1 MRQLRP
7 AGPEGGG
14 KGGEPIAKPRETGT
28 LSKNDLLF
36 QIFEKNQAVQLL
48 IDAAT
53 GDLVEA
59 NPAAAGFYG
68 YSREELTHLGI
79 YDLNTLPKADVMN
92 ELRLAYSAKK
102 DLFQFRH
109 RLASGEVRDVEVH
122 SAPIQWEG
130 RALVY
135 SIVYDVTAR
144 VRAETE
150 MRRAI
155 SILQSTLESTA
166 DGILVI
172 DRQGKIISY
181 NQRFAQLWRIPKVI
195 LDSREDARALA
206 HVVDQLKDPD
216 AFMNKVK
223 ELYAKPDAHSFDILD
238 FKDGRVFE
246 RYSIPQELDGLPA
259 GRVWSFRDVTDR
271 RWADEILRQSEASFR
286 LLFANNPHP
295 MWVYEASSL
304 RFLEVNDAAVARYG
318 YAREEFLEMRVPDL
332 ERTPAPAPPRKRRGQ
347 ESFTHC
353 LKDGTLIDV
362 EVIAHDL
369 TFAGREAVLVVCHDV
384 TERRQAEQALR
395 QSHQFTSQIISN
407 AGEGLIVYDLDL
419 RYVVWNTFMENFTG
433 LRAEEVLGHPAL
445 ELFPHLTRE
454 GIDRLLREALQGKT
468 QSSPDLFV
476 QIERTG
482 RSGWVTATYGPHRS
496 VDGTIVGVIGVI
508 REVTERKRAEL
519 LQQALY
525 RIAETT
531 SLAEDMEG
539 FYQKIHGIVGELMY
553 AKNFYISL
561 YDEAADMLTFPYFV
575 DEVDPPPSPMK
586 PSRILT
592 TYVLRTGQPLLCSP
606 AVFDRLVSEGEVE
619 ARGGAS
625 VDWLGVP
632 LKRGEKTFGVLA
644 VQSYTESVRF
654 TDTQR
659 DLLTFVSQ
667 HVASAI
673 DRKGAADALQESET
687 KFRTLA
693 DTTPFAI
700 FIFQGEAF
708 RYVNPASTVLTG
720 YSQEQ
725 LLKGRFWH
733 TVHPDFQALVR
744 ERGLARQAGDL
755 GPESYEFRII
765 RKDGEPRW
773 VHFTTA
779 PIEFE
784 GKPAVLGT
792 GFDISERKSAEEQIK
807 SLAYH
812 DTLTGLPNRLLFNDR
827 LSIAV
832 AQAHR
837 LHQRLAVLFLDL
849 DRFKVINDSLGHGVG
864 DRLLQEVARRLLQTV
879 REGDTVARLGG
890 DEFTLLLPGAGRP
903 LDLAKLAE
911 KILDG
916 LKQPYRI
923 EGNELFVTAS
933 MGVSL
938 YPEDGQ
944 NPDALVKNADTA
956 MYRAKDQGR
965 DNYQLYTAAMNATAL
980 ERLGMENSLRKALA
994 ARELEVYY
1002 QPVLTLATGAVYG
1015 VEALLR
1021 WQHPERGLISPGDFI
1036 PLAEV
1041 TGLIIPLGK
1050 WVLSTACRQMKEWH
1064 ERGHPL
1070 TVSVNLSAR
1079 QFQQP
1084 DLVEQVTRVLDET
1097 GLAPRSLELEI
1108 TESNAMQS
1116 AETTAQTLKALKTLG
1131 VRISIDD
1138 FGIGYSSLSYLKRLP
1153 IDTLK
1158 IDQSFVRDITT
1169 DPDDAAIVTAVIAMA
1184 HTLKLVVVAEGVE
1197 DQDQLAFLH
1206 ARQCDR
1212 MQGFLFSQPLP
1223 PDDCEKLL
1231 RRHRSQRPLE
1241 QRTR

>member
-1 MRQLRP
+1 V
-7 AGPEGGG
+7 EGGL
-14 KGGEPIAKPRETGT
+14 PIAKTRENGT
-28 LSKNDLLF
+28 LNRNDLLF
-36 QIFEKNQAVQLL
+36 QIFEKNQAVQVL
-48 IDAAT
+48 IDPAT
-53 GDLVEA
+53 GQLVEA
-59 NPAAAGFYG
+59 NPAAAAFYG
-68 YSREELTHLGI
+68 YTREELTHLGI
-79 YDLNTLPKADVMN
+79 FDLNTLSKEEVMN
-92 ELRLAYSAKK
+92 ELALAATRKK
-102 DLFQFRH
+102 ELFQFRH
-109 RLASGEVRDVEVH
+109 RLATGEVRDVEVH
-122 SAPIQWEG
+122 SAPLLWEG
-130 RALVY
+130 RPLVY
-135 SIVYDVTAR
+135 SIIYDVTAR
-144 VRAETE
+144 VRAQSE

-172 DRQGKIISY
+172 DRLGKIISY
-181 NQRFAQLWRIPKVI
+181 NQRFAQLWRIPKSI
-195 LDSREDARALA
+195 LDAGEDARAVA
-206 HVVDQLKDPD
+206 HVLDQLKDPE
-216 AFMNKVK
+216 AFVSKVQ

-246 RYSIPQELDGLPA
+246 RYSIPQELDGMPA

-304 RFLEVNDAAVARYG
+304 RFLEVNDAAVTRYG
-318 YAREEFLEMRVPDL
+318 FSREEFLEMRVSDL
-332 ERTPAPAPPRKRRGQ
+332 ERGAPSHARDRRGH
-347 ESFTHC
+347 EPFTHG
-353 LKDGTLIDV
+353 LKDGTLIEV
-362 EVIAHDL
+362 EVITHDL
-369 TFAGREAVLVVCHDV
+369 TFAGRDAVLVVSHDV
-384 TERRQAEQALR
+384 TERRQAEKALR

-407 AGEGLIVYDLDL
+407 AGEGLIVYDRDL
-419 RYVVWNTFMENFTG
+419 QYVVWNTFMENFTG
-433 LRAEEVLGHPAL
+433 LRAEEVLGRPAL
-445 ELFPHLTRE
+445 QVFPHLKRA
-454 GIDRLLREALQGKT
+454 GIDRLLNDALEGKT
-468 QSSPDLFV
+468 QSSQDIYV
-476 QIERTG
+476 KIEQTG
-482 RSGWVTATYGPHRS
+482 RTGWVTATYGPHRS
-496 VDGTIVGVIGVI
+496 VEGTIVGVIGVI
-508 REVTERKRAEL
+508 RDVTERKRSEL

-531 SLAEDMEG
+531 SLAEDMED
-539 FYQKIHGIVGELMY
+539 FYKTIHGIVGELMY
-553 AKNFYISL
+553 ARNFYISL
-561 YDEAADMLTFPYFV
+561 YDEHSETLAFPYFV
-575 DEVDPPPSPMK
+575 DEVDPPPGPMK
-586 PSRILT
+586 APRILT

-619 ARGGAS
+619 AQGGAS

-632 LKRGEKTFGVLA
+632 LKRGDKAFGVLV

-654 TDTQR
+654 TETDR

-673 DRKGAADALQESET
+673 DRKRGADALQESET

-700 FIFQGEAF
+700 FIYQGELF
-708 RYVNPASTVLTG
+708 RYVNPATGILTG
-720 YSQEQ
+720 YTQEE
-725 LLKGRFWH
+725 LLEGRFWH
-733 TVHPDFQALVR
+733 TVHPDF
-744 ERGLARQAGDL
+744 RGLVKEKGLAQG
-755 GPESYEFRII
+755 GHVESQNFEFKIL
-765 RKDGEPRW
+765 RKDQEERW

-779 PIEFE
+779 PIDFD

-792 GFDISERKSAEEQIK
+792 GFDISERKSAEEQIR

-812 DTLTGLPNRLLFNDR
+812 DILTGLPNRLLFNDR

-837 LHQRLAVLFLDL
+837 LGLRLAVLFLDL
-849 DRFKVINDSLGHGVG
+849 DRFKLINDSLGHGVG

-890 DEFTLLLPGAGRP
+890 DEFTLLLPGVGRP
-903 LDLAKLAE
+903 VDLAKLAE
-911 KILDG
+911 KILDV
-916 LKQPYRI
+916 LKQPFRI
-923 EGNELFVTAS
+923 EANELFITAS

-938 YPEDGQ
+938 YPDDGH
-944 NPDALVKNADTA
+944 NPDSLVKNADTA

-994 ARELEVYY
+994 ARELEIHY
-1002 QPVLTLATGAVYG
+1002 QPVLDVMTGAVHG
-1015 VEALLR
+1015 LEALLR
-1021 WQHPERGLISPGDFI
+1021 WRHPDRGLISPGEFI

-1041 TGLIIPLGK
+1041 TGLIIPIGK
-1050 WVLSTACRQMKEWH
+1050 WVLSTACRQLKEWH
-1064 ERGHPL
+1064 ERGYDTL

-1084 DLVEQVTRVLDET
+1084 DLVEQITRVLDLA
-1097 GLAPRSLELEI
+1097 GLRPCFLELEI
-1108 TESNAMQS
+1108 TESNAMQN
-1116 AETTAQTLKALKTLG
+1116 AEGTTQTLRALKTLG

-1184 HTLKLVVVAEGVE
+1184 HTLKLIVVAEGVE
-1197 DQDQLAFLH
+1197 EEEQHVFLK
-1206 ARQCDR
+1206 ARDCDR
-1212 MQGFLFSQPLP
+1212 MQGFLFSRPVP
-1223 PDDCEKLL
+1223 PEECEVFLG
-1231 RRHRSQRPLE
+1231 HRSRSNS
-1241 QRTR
+1241 TTTKS